1 MNWIRRTCI
10 ELAGL
15 FVEDGSF
22 ALAIGLW
29 VLAGIFLLPRFLPAG
44 WKGPAFFAGVL
55 GILLE
60 NVHRTARRSEK
71 P

>member
-1 MNWIRRTCI
+1 MNWIRRAWL
-10 ELAGL
+10 ELIGL

-22 ALAIGLW
+22 ALAIVLW
-29 VLAGIFLLPRFLPAG
+29 VLAAIFLLPRFLPAG
-44 WKGPAFFAGVL
+44 WKGPAFFAGVI

-60 NVHRTARRSEK
+60 NVHRTARRIQK